1 MEKIPAKDTFLKL
14 FLRDRSLFSGGGRAT
29 IFEGRVTIFLSHI
42 GEGHFFIK
50 VIEGRATI
58 FWSWVFSHVLYN
70 EKSGYWPSLPLL
82 SYPFIISAKGA
93 CFGYTHRDL
102 SIASVS
108 FKNAN

>member
-1 MEKIPAKDTFLKL
+1 MGGG
-14 FLRDRSLFSGGGRAT
+14 SLF
-29 IFEGRVTIFLSHI
+29 FLSHI

-58 FWSWVFSHVLYN
+58 FWSWVFSRVLYN
-70 EKSGYWPSLPLL
+70 EKSGYWPSLPLV
-82 SYPFIISAKGA
+82 SYPFTIAAKGT

-108 FKNAN
+108 FKNVN